1 MKRPLLLLIGTAL
14 SALATTSLAAES
26 AANADVL
33 YVTDEL
39 RLGLYAGEETS
50 GRTLKTLISGA
61 RLDVLERSL
70 MSVRVRTEDG
80 DEGWVKTAYVTP
92 LEPARRRLAAI
103 EASREQAN
111 AQLANREHQIQGL
124 NERVSELEAALG
136 EAQQNINDLPA
147 LRSENAS
154 LKETLARR
162 GITVPLTWFG
172 LAALVALVAGVVLGY
187 WWLDRRV
194 RRHFGGVRPY

>member
-61 RLDVLERSL
+61 RLDE
-70 MSVRVRTEDG
+70 
-80 DEGWVKTAYVTP
+80 P
-92 LEPARRRLAAI
+92 LEGPHDSLQVLSRLQRSDEEEVTLRQAI
-103 EASREQAN
+103 ALPDLLHSLSGQGSEVIVDSDRDDRNSRGV
-111 AQLANREHQIQGL
+111 QLRKTLDQL
-124 NERVSELEAALG
+124 VSG
-136 EAQQNINDLPA
+136 C
-147 LRSENAS
+147 
-154 LKETLARR
+154 
-162 GITVPLTWFG
+162 
-172 LAALVALVAGVVLGY
+172 
-187 WWLDRRV
+187 
-194 RRHFGGVRPY
+194 H